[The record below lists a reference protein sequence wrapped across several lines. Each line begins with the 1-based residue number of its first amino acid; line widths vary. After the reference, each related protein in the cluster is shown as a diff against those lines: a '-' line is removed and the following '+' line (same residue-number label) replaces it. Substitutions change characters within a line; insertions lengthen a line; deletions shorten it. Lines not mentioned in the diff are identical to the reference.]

1 MKTTKFGLNIP
12 VFAAILY
19 LGAIQTPLIPL
30 LMLGYAVLVER
41 TREMNRLSCQAI
53 SVLGCLWLL
62 NGVYTAVT
70 QLVNLLNTFV
80 GNGYLH
86 MPYGLSSAVSLIT
99 DVVPLVFAVLAL
111 LGNYAFL
118 NPTAVGQAV
127 KKVQAAAPAET
138 TAQQTEEDAKQ

>member
-1 MKTTKFGLNIP
+1 MKTTKFGLNIS

-53 SVLGCLWLL
+53 TVLGGLWLL
-62 NGVYTAVT
+62 NGVYTAVN

-99 DVVPLVFAVLAL
+99 DVVPLVFAVLAF
-111 LGNYAFL
+111 LGNYAVL
-118 NPTAVGQAV
+118 NPAAVDQAV